1 MNLFLIGYRCT
12 GKSTIGKS
20 VAAAL
25 GWSFV
30 DSDIQVI
37 KQSGMSINDI
47 VATEGWQAFRR
58 MERSIIKQ
66 ICTDDR
72 RVVAT
77 GGGVVLDP
85 DNIKVMATSGIIVWL
100 CATAKTI
107 HRRMFQDK
115 NSPTLRPA
123 LTGKGQTEEI
133 QDMLLQRNP
142 YYESASDFCIHTDEL
157 PVNEI
162 SKRIIEKIK
171 DRIGE

>member
-37 KQSGMSINDI
+37 KQSGVSINDI

-66 ICTDDR
+66 ICTGDR

-107 HRRMFQDK
+107 HQRMFQDK

-157 PVNEI
+157 PVDEI

-171 DRIGE
+171 DTIGE